1 VVNPLEQPW
10 LVPEN
15 PNAPDE
21 RITIHAGSEKYA
33 VAFTDPIKAALFLAD
48 QRDPGLTLTTF
59 DTWVM
64 KDAFLTAVTM
74 LGVTRVM
81 FDYVPGNQNAMS
93 APITTLRQWVG
104 EAMRN
109 ER

>member
-1 VVNPLEQPW
+1 VNPLEQPW

-15 PNAPDE
+15 PSAPDE
-21 RITIHAGSEKYA
+21 RTTIHAGTEKYA
-33 VAFTDPIKAALFLAD
+33 VVFTDPIKAALFLAD
-48 QRDPGLTLTTF
+48 QRDPSLTLATF

-81 FDYVPGNQNAMS
+81 FDYVPGDQNAVS
-93 APITTLRQWVG
+93 APIETLRAWVDAG
-104 EAMRN
+104 IRK
-109 ER
+109 

>member
-1 VVNPLEQPW
+1 VNPLEQPW

-15 PNAPDE
+15 PSAPDE
-21 RITIHAGSEKYA
+21 RVTIHAGGEKYA

-48 QRDPGLTLTTF
+48 QRDSSLILTTF

-74 LGVTRVM
+74 IKVTRVM

-93 APITTLRQWVG
+93 AKLETLREWVRQG
-104 EAMRN
+104 L
-109 ER
+109 